1 MCSFCHK
8 AADDVRK
15 LISGPG
21 VHICDE
27 CVALCVTILDT
38 DGPSEKRVPEWAGL
52 TDAELLAG
60 LPRVAATSAQVE
72 AGLRERVL
80 GLRERGVTWVRIGDA
95 LGMTRQSAWERFRG

>member
-8 AADDVRK
+8 APADVRK
-15 LISGPG
+15 MISGSG

-27 CVALCVTILDT
+27 CVALCVAILGSDE
-38 DGPSEKRVPEWAGL
+38 PSETRVPEWADM
-52 TDAELLAG
+52 TDEELLTG
-60 LPRVAATSAQVE
+60 LPRIAATSAQVE

-80 GLRERGVTWVRIGDA
+80 DLRERGVTWVRIGDA

>member
-15 LISGPG
+15 LISGSG
-21 VHICDE
+21 VYICDE
-27 CVALCVTILDT
+27 CVTLCVAILDS
-38 DGPSEKRVPEWAGL
+38 DGPSETRVPEWADMG
-52 TDAELLAG
+52 DEELLAG
-60 LPRVAATSAQVE
+60 LPRIAATSEQVE

-80 GLRERGVTWVRIGDA
+80 GLRERGITWVRIGDA